1 MQEQRPNKSVL
12 EYKWEV
18 RTQRQG
24 IGEYSFDGCEFLE
37 NENSSTKEHESLEKS
52 K

>member
-24 IGEYSFDGCEFLE
+24 IGEYSFSGCEFLE
-37 NENSSTKEHESLEKS
+37 NENSSTKHESLEKS